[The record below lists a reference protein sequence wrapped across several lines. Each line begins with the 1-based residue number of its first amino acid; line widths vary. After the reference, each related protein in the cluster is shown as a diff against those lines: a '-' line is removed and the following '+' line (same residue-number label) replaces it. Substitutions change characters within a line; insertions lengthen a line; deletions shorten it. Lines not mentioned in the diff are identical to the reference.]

1 MGEGSPKKSAA
12 SLLFHVVPPPTFST
26 SFHIVVLPSLSPD
39 LLLLL
44 LIALVTTCNGLRLTS
59 LFQPARQR
67 RESACCIT
75 RSNSRNILCVHVLL
89 LWPLTALHESTAL
102 DKRIPYPPFSLSADD
117 AYPSGNNEC
126 KLCASRRP
134 SVSHSSHSFVHSNFV
149 LCRKPSDA
157 KAFLQLQT
165 NAHGSFPS
173 ISYAIHHIYH
183 TSRQF
188 FILFRHINLHPIALS
203 LLLVLVGPI
212 RL

>member
-134 SVSHSSHSFVHSNFV
+134 SVRQSFLSFIRAFQLRIMPETIGCESIPSVADKRSWFFSIHF
-149 LCRKPSDA
+149 LCNTPYLPY
-157 KAFLQLQT
+157 F
-165 NAHGSFPS
+165 
-173 ISYAIHHIYH
+173 
-183 TSRQF
+183 
-188 FILFRHINLHPIALS
+188 
-203 LLLVLVGPI
+203 
-212 RL
+212 